1 MQYGGM
7 AAYVYLSEGMHPLWI
22 HLFIYFWLVGFFLL
36 KGGQCLLVFH
46 FFPRLVG
53 VAVVKTWI
61 SMKEETSQY
70 NTTEFY
76 SMTKCSLQNNHK
88 FQEKLKMK
96 YMILCMSVVINLLY
110 STPGIL
116 RHAKI
121 NFFNPLYSEIGA
133 VILIAAF
140 QCWNTILLASWMS
153 ADIWG

>member
-1 MQYGGM
+1 
-7 AAYVYLSEGMHPLWI
+7 
-22 HLFIYFWLVGFFLL
+22 
-36 KGGQCLLVFH
+36 
-46 FFPRLVG
+46 
-53 VAVVKTWI
+53 
-61 SMKEETSQY
+61 MKEETSQY

-76 SMTKCSLQNNHK
+76 SVTKCSLQNNHK

-140 QCWNTILLASWMS
+140 QC
-153 ADIWG
+153 